1 MGARHIYPP
10 SEVIDGTLVLEKALS
25 VCTALR
31 ERAEETQKN
40 IFSRR
45 FNEDGGTMIDVA
57 ITMAIGLIVLVAI
70 FSLAPIIGSNIDGA
84 TDIDDAS
91 QWNST
96 TNPNIPTGVGIWEQN
111 GALLI
116 LAVMVSILSLVIWS
130 IMRIRGGGGGGI

>member
-1 MGARHIYPP
+1 M
-10 SEVIDGTLVLEKALS
+10 VLEKALS
-25 VCTALR
+25 VCTFLK

-84 TDIDDAS
+84 ATIDSGS
-91 QWNST
+91 QWNSS
-96 TNPNIPTGVGIWEQN
+96 TNANIPTGVSIWEQN

-130 IMRIRGGGGGGI
+130 IMRIKGGGGGEGGI